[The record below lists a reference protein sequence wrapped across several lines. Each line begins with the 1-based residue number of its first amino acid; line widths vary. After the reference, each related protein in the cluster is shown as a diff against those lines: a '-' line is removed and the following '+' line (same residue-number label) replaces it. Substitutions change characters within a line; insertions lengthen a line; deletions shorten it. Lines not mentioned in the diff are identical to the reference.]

1 MNWNTSKIKEYGFA
15 GLGLMVVLTLI
26 GFVDIKAK
34 EQRCQGVEIELI
46 DNMDQYYIS
55 KADIEKYI
63 TRNGQEPLEG
73 RMLSSI
79 DLGLLEERVREINQI
94 DFCEAYGDLKG
105 VLHLSVKPFIPYAR
119 VSTGNSYSDKYLN
132 EAGKIFPLSK
142 YHSARVLL
150 LSGNYFRGKKD
161 LNTEKSKSIMELIH
175 TIKNDSFW
183 NAQLSQMDVEINGEI
198 KFVPVLGNQIIEFG
212 QAENIDQKLKKL
224 KVFYK
229 QIAGVKGWDEF
240 SKVKI
245 QYANQVVCE

>member
-1 MNWNTSKIKEYGFA
+1 MNWNTSKLREYGFA
-15 GLGLMVVLTLI
+15 GLGLAIIMVLI
-26 GFVDIKAK
+26 GFVDIKSK

-55 KADIEKYI
+55 KEDIKKYI

-73 RMLSSI
+73 KMLSSI

-119 VSTGNSYSDKYLN
+119 VSTGNSMSDKYLN
-132 EAGKIFPLSK
+132 EVGKVFPLSK

-150 LSGNYFRGKKD
+150 LSGNYFQGKKN
-161 LNTEKSKSIMELIH
+161 LNDEPLMELIH

-183 NAQLSQMDVEINGEI
+183 NAQLAQMDVNRNGEI
-198 KFVPVLGNQIIEFG
+198 KFIPVLGNQVIEFG
-212 QAENIDQKLKKL
+212 KAENVEQKLKKL

-229 QIAGVKGWDEF
+229 EIAGVKGWDEF
-240 SKVKI
+240 SKVKV